1 MPKQESPLH
10 QLNHFL
16 PEGSFEDVSFYLL
29 EYKVH
34 LTVTRERLTKLGDYR
49 NKHLNKN
56 HRISV
61 NGNLNKFSFLIT
73 LLHELGHLV
82 AYEKYGNRI
91 QAHGAQWK
99 SEYGNILAGFISKKI
114 FPLDIEK
121 ELLRTL
127 RNPAASSC
135 AEAPLL
141 RILKKYDPH
150 KPGIFLLEEL
160 PAESLFRFKNERI
173 YKKGNKQRT
182 RFLCRDMAN
191 NRLFLFSPVTEVEW
205 VRHEA
210 GKDFTVNQ

>member
-1 MPKQESPLH
+1 MHKKESPLD

-16 PEGSFEDVSFYLL
+16 PEGSFEDVAFYLN

-91 QAHGAQWK
+91 QAHGAEWK
-99 SEYGNILAGFISKKI
+99 NEFSKILARFISKKI
-114 FPLDIEK
+114 FPVDIQT
-121 ELLRTL
+121 ELLKTL
-127 RNPAASSC
+127 SNPAASSC
-135 AEAPLL
+135 AEAPLT
-141 RILKKYDPH
+141 RALKKYDPH

-160 PAESLFRFKNERI
+160 PEESLFKFKDHI
-173 YKKGNKQRT
+173 YRKEKKRRT
-182 RFLCRDMAN
+182 RFFCKQIETNKM
-191 NRLFLFSPVTEVEW
+191 FLFSPIAEVEF
-205 VRHEA
+205 VRKE
-210 GKDFTVNQ
+210 

>member
-1 MPKQESPLH
+1 MPKKESPLN
-10 QLNHFL
+10 QLSNYL
-16 PEGSFEDVSFYLL
+16 PDGSYDDVAFYLL
-29 EYKVH
+29 EYNVH

-49 NKHLNKN
+49 NKHLDKN

-61 NGNLNKFSFLIT
+61 NGNLNKYSFLIT

-99 SEYGNILAGFISKKI
+99 NEFGNILARFINKKI

-121 ELLRTL
+121 ELLKTL
-127 RNPAASSC
+127 QNPAASSC

-141 RILKKYDPH
+141 RILKKYDPS

-160 PAESLFRFKNERI
+160 PQESLFRFKNGQI
-173 YKKGNKQRT
+173 YKKGNRQRT
-182 RFLCRDMAN
+182 RFLCKDVST
-191 NRLFLFSPVTEVEW
+191 NRLFLFSPVTEVEL
-205 VRHEA
+205 VKKE
-210 GKDFTVNQ
+210 V

>member
-16 PEGSFEDVSFYLL
+16 PDGSFNDVTFYLE

-34 LTVTRERLTKLGDYR
+34 LTVTRERITKLGDYR
-49 NKHLNKN
+49 NKHFNKN

-61 NGNLNKFSFLIT
+61 NGNLNKYSFLIT

-82 AYEKYGNRI
+82 AFEKYGNRI

-99 SEYGNILAGFISKKI
+99 NEFGNILTRFITKKI
-114 FPLDIEK
+114 FPADIEN
-121 ELLRTL
+121 ELLKTL
-127 RNPAASSC
+127 KNPAASSC

-141 RILKKYDPH
+141 RILKRYDPH
-150 KPGIFLLEEL
+150 KPGVFLLEEL
-160 PAESLFRFKNERI
+160 PPESLFKFKNGHI

-182 RFLCRDMAN
+182 RFLCRDLQN
-191 NRLFLFSPVTEVEW
+191 NRLFLFSPVTEVEL
-205 VRHEA
+205 VKNEP
-210 GKDFTVNQ
+210 G

>member
-1 MPKQESPLH
+1 MLKKESPLN
-10 QLNHFL
+10 QLSNYL
-16 PEGSFEDVSFYLL
+16 PEGSYDDVAFYLV

-49 NKHLNKN
+49 NKHLDKN

-61 NGNLNKFSFLIT
+61 NGNLNKYSFLIT

-99 SEYGNILAGFISKKI
+99 NEYGNILGRFISKKI
-114 FPLDIEK
+114 FPPDIEN

-160 PAESLFRFKNERI
+160 PHESLFRFKNGSI
-173 YKKGNKQRT
+173 YKKGNRQRT
-182 RFLCRDMAN
+182 RFLCKDITN
-191 NRLFLFSPVTEVEW
+191 NRLFLFSPVTEVEL
-205 VRHEA
+205 VK
-210 GKDFTVNQ
+210 KDA